1 MSLRG
6 LVVTLSRLRGPAMW
20 ARRSPDSDR
29 SRSAGIRHG
38 RKRDISGGDSFFL
51 TREFLAQM
59 MGASNATAFHWSQA
73 SCNARVSSI
82 AGAGV
87 STCSTSKG
95 LREISFE
102 CYATVK
108 ATGEGLAWRSPASNI
123 SAHFRSNLLRRGERM
138 LYYRRGGEG
147 ALA

>member
-1 MSLRG
+1 VSKK
-6 LVVTLSRLRGPAMW
+6 V
-20 ARRSPDSDR
+20 ARFRPVPICR
-29 SRSAGIRHG
+29 IRHG

-123 SAHFRSNLLRRGERM
+123 SAHFGQTCSAAASECSIIVEAAKGPLREQ
-138 LYYRRGGEG
+138 G
-147 ALA
+147 AASR